1 MSNNS
6 EEFQA
11 PDWVRNN
18 ETQEQKPM
26 SKAQRIA
33 ITLTLIFVFPFCLWA
48 GWIEFGRANQGH
60 WIAWVYVFEWP
71 AIGLLAF
78 YLWRKLMKNE
88 PIKFHIPTP
97 EDRGIKGD

>member
-33 ITLTLIFVFPFCLWA
+33 ITLTIIFVFPFCLWA
-48 GWIEFGRANQGH
+48 GWFEFGRANQGH

-71 AIGLLAF
+71 VASVLF
-78 YLWRKLMKNE
+78 N
-88 PIKFHIPTP
+88 
-97 EDRGIKGD
+97 